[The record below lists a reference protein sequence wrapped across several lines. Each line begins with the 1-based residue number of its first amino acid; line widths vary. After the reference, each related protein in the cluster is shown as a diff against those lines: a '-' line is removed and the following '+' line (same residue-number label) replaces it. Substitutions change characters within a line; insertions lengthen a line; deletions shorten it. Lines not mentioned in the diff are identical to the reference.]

1 MAKKNFETIL
11 EEIKES
17 IIKLESFD
25 ISLDDSITEYEKA
38 IKLIKESEK
47 KLKEVEGKLE
57 VIKINVEKE

>member
-38 IKLIKESEK
+38 IKLIKEAEK

>member
-17 IIKLESFD
+17 IDKLESFD
-25 ISLDDSITEYEKA
+25 ISLDDSIIEYENA
-38 IKLIKESEK
+38 IKLIKMAEK